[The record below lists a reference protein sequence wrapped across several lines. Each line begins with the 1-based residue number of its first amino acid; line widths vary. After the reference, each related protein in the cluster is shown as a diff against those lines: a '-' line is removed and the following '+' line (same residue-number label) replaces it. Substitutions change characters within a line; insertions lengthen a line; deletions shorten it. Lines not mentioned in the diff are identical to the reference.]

1 VRNSSATLSEGWIG
15 AVGSKRSGLDSLSNR
30 KLLSMRRPMR
40 QSFVGAS
47 DGTLPEAL
55 LAQDDKLS
63 QILHEVDAMA
73 NALDGH
79 GAGTQVLSETLRR
92 AVSCTVKQILLDREL
107 RSLALSDDLTGLYNR
122 RAFLA
127 LATQQLKVARRN
139 DQRLLL
145 FFADIDRL
153 KEINDTFG
161 HGEGDR
167 AIVRAAQSLEQTFR
181 NSDIVARLGGDEFAV
196 FALEASSY
204 NANVILRRLAKSFQ
218 ASNAAESRYNL
229 SLSVGVARFDP
240 KSPVPLGELMEQ
252 ADQSMYAMKRNRPG
266 LAASPK

>member
-1 VRNSSATLSEGWIG
+1 MHATQGEGWTQV
-15 AVGSKRSGLDSLSNR
+15 VGPKGSGPEPRSNR
-30 KLLSMRRPMR
+30 KLLSMRRAKR
-40 QSFVGAS
+40 HSFVDTL

-63 QILHEVDAMA
+63 QILHEVEAMA
-73 NALDGH
+73 KALDGE
-79 GAGTQVLSETLRR
+79 GTDTQVLSETLRR

-107 RSLALSDDLTGLYNR
+107 RSLALVDDLTGLYNR

-127 LATQQLKVARRN
+127 LATQQLRVARRN

-145 FFADIDRL
+145 FFADIDHL

-167 AIVRAAQSLEQTFR
+167 AMVRAAHSLEQTFR

-196 FALEASSY
+196 FALEASSQH
-204 NANVILRRLAKSFQ
+204 ANVILRRLARSLQ
-218 ASNAAESRYNL
+218 ASNVVESRYNL
-229 SLSVGVARFDP
+229 SVSVGVARFDP
-240 KSPVPLGELMEQ
+240 KNPVSLGELMEQ
-252 ADQSMYAMKRNRPG
+252 ADQSMYAKKRNRPK
-266 LAASPK
+266 LAATPT

>member
-1 VRNSSATLSEGWIG
+1 MHATQSEGWTRV
-15 AVGSKRSGLDSLSNR
+15 VGPKKPGPGLLSNR
-30 KLLSMRRPMR
+30 TLLPMRRPKR
-40 QSFVGAS
+40 HSLVDAL

-63 QILHEVDAMA
+63 QILREVEAMA
-73 NALDGH
+73 KALDGN
-79 GAGTQVLSETLRR
+79 GTDTRVLSETLRR

-107 RSLALSDDLTGLYNR
+107 RSLALADDLTGLYNR

-127 LATQQLKVARRN
+127 LATQQLKVAHRN

-145 FFADIDRL
+145 FFTDIDHL

-167 AIVRAAQSLEQTFR
+167 AIVRVAHSLEHTFR

-196 FALEASSY
+196 FALEASSQH
-204 NANVILRRLAKSFQ
+204 ANVILRRLARSLQ
-218 ASNAAESRYNL
+218 ASNDIESRYTL
-229 SLSVGVARFDP
+229 SVSVGVARFDP
-240 KSPVPLGELMEQ
+240 KNPVSLGELMEQ
-252 ADQSMYAMKRNRPG
+252 ADQSMYTKKRSRPPMV
-266 LAASPK
+266 ATPK